1 MEKFCVYCGK
11 PIEENAKFCPFCGK
25 PAAVQEEQ
33 PEPAP
38 QPTPAPAEPASA
50 PQKIST
56 PLMVGSV
63 FMAFMP
69 P

>member
-33 PEPAP
+33 PEPG
-38 QPTPAPAEPASA
+38 SA
-50 PQKIST
+50 ANTGARGAGIPRRRLYRRGGETVSCT
-56 PLMVGSV
+56 
-63 FMAFMP
+63 AR
-69 P
+69 

>member
-38 QPTPAPAEPASA
+38 QPTPAPAEPVSA
-50 PQKIST
+50 PQAVPARRGNGVLYGAIA
-56 PLMVGSV
+56 VV
-63 FMAFMP
+63 
-69 P
+69 